1 MRAERIRKLIE
12 DYFEVD
18 LSEKTRRRE
27 VVQYRYLYYSLA
39 YTHAVDGRSL
49 RSIGETLGGFNH
61 ATVLHGIKQH
71 ENLYQYD
78 RLYKSLVCPFLMDIE
93 QELNDDSMEY
103 KRSLRRQHDQL
114 RRRIFKIEKQL
125 QEIE

>member
-1 MRAERIRKLIE
+1 MRAKRIRKLIE
-12 DYFEVD
+12 DYFEVN

-49 RSIGETLGGFNH
+49 RSVGETVGGFNH
-61 ATVLHGIKQH
+61 ATVLHGIRQY

-78 RLYKSLVCPFLMDIE
+78 RTYKSLVRPFLMDIE
-93 QELNDDSMEY
+93 QELNDGSIEY
-103 KRSLRRQHDQL
+103 KRTLRRQRDDL
-114 RRRIFKIEKQL
+114 KKRIFKIEKEL
-125 QEIE
+125 QETE